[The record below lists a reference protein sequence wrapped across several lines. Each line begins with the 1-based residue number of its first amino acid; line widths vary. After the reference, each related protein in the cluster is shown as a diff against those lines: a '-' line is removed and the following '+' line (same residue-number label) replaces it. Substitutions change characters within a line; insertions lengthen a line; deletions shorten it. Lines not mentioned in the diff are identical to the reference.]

1 MVHQILC
8 TVISLSLGRAFTRNM
23 TEQMV
28 RSLQAFGSCVGE
40 ASEGIEGN
48 ARQVTRLVIEAILS
62 HTDTLESG
70 K

>member
-1 MVHQILC
+1 MPRDV
-8 TVISLSLGRAFTRNM
+8 SFPRAFTCNIR
-23 TEQMV
+23 EQVV
-28 RSLQAFGSCVGE
+28 RSLQAVGSCVGE